1 MQFGKTALSR
11 LGIDFNPLVHYIST
25 PALGQESIFML
36 RQPRVIITF
45 LFFVCVVYGQNF
57 RTVDDIKDDWQDH
70 TTFQKHELLSFCDF
84 LIDGGHHERALLSL
98 FQYLYK
104 FPDDSLEVP
113 VLYHI
118 ARSYDLS
125 GNPILANRYYDQ
137 VINLADGNFRVS
149 QAANYRKL
157 IIKYYQE
164 DYKSVLEETDNAT
177 DPYLITLRG
186 YIFLKELDWI
196 SARQA
201 FLSAD
206 ERFKHRYY
214 SGLIAPIMQSI
225 DNAAEVPMKNKWQT
239 LAASLVPGGGRAYL
253 REWGNAGGAL
263 ASFILVASLA
273 SSNTGLLQSGN
284 LPLVDN
290 RNELIPQ
297 GVGNKLFDMVTN
309 EPTFTLSN
317 DFSKSPLSFGLP
329 TEVTLS
335 NTKNNLIYTPAI
347 LAVSIY
353 LGTILKTYQD
363 VDNANQRLF
372 RNHIDITIAKTPLES
387 FMDFAEPKL
396 VEN

>member
-1 MQFGKTALSR
+1 MPS
-11 LGIDFNPLVHYIST
+11 
-25 PALGQESIFML
+25 LGQESIFML

-45 LFFVCVVYGQNF
+45 LFFVCVVCGQNF

-84 LIDGGHHERALLSL
+84 LIDGGHYERALLSL

-104 FPDDSLEVP
+104 FPGDSLEVP

-137 VINLADGNFRVS
+137 VINLADENFRVS

-186 YIFLKELDWI
+186 YIFLQELDWI

-263 ASFILVASLA
+263 ASFFLVASLA
-273 SSNTGLLQSGN
+273 SSNTGLLQSAN
-284 LPLVDN
+284 PPFPFFDN
-290 RNELIPQ
+290 RNALIPQ
-297 GVGNKLFDMVTN
+297 GVGYPFDD
-309 EPTFTLSN
+309 N
-317 DFSKSPLSFGLP
+317 DVLKSPLSFGLP

-335 NTKNNLIYTPAI
+335 NTNNNLIYTPAI
-347 LAVSIY
+347 LAASIY

-372 RNHIDITIAKTPLES
+372 RNHINITIAKTPLES
-387 FMDFAEPKL
+387 FMDFAEPNL

>member
-1 MQFGKTALSR
+1 
-11 LGIDFNPLVHYIST
+11 
-25 PALGQESIFML
+25 ML

-45 LFFVCVVYGQNF
+45 LFFVCVVCGQNF

-84 LIDGGHHERALLSL
+84 LIDGGHYERALLSL

-104 FPDDSLEVP
+104 FPGDSLEVP

-137 VINLADGNFRVS
+137 VINLADENFRVS
-149 QAANYRKL
+149 QASNYRKL

-186 YIFLKELDWI
+186 YIFLQELDWI

-263 ASFILVASLA
+263 ASFFLVASLA
-273 SSNTGLLQSGN
+273 SLNTGLLQSGN
-284 LPLVDN
+284 LSLVDK

-297 GVGNKLFDMVTN
+297 GFGSYLEDLDSPVINDLTN
-309 EPTFTLSN
+309 EPYGYYDTIVQ
-317 DFSKSPLSFGLP
+317 LSFGLP
-329 TEVTLS
+329 TEVRLS
-335 NTKNNLIYTPAI
+335 NTNNNLIYIPAI
-347 LAVSIY
+347 LAPSIY
-353 LGTILKTYQD
+353 LGTIIKTYQD

-387 FMDFAEPKL
+387 FMDFSEPNL

>member
-1 MQFGKTALSR
+1 M
-11 LGIDFNPLVHYIST
+11 

-45 LFFVCVVYGQNF
+45 LFFVCVVCGQNF

-84 LIDGGHHERALLSL
+84 LFDGGHYERALLSL

-104 FPDDSLEVP
+104 FPGDSLEVP

-137 VINLADGNFRVS
+137 VINLADENFRVS

-164 DYKSVLEETDNAT
+164 DYKSVLEKTDNAT

-186 YIFLKELDWI
+186 YIFLQELDWI

-263 ASFILVASLA
+263 ASFFLVASLA
-273 SSNTGLLQSGN
+273 SSNTALTTSSAVRN
-284 LPLVDN
+284 LSLVDN
-290 RNELIPQ
+290 RNAWIP
-297 GVGNKLFDMVTN
+297 
-309 EPTFTLSN
+309 P
-317 DFSKSPLSFGLP
+317 KSPSSFGLP

-335 NTKNNLIYTPAI
+335 NTNNNLIYTPAI
-347 LAVSIY
+347 LAASIY

-387 FMDFAEPKL
+387 FMDFAEPNL

>member
-1 MQFGKTALSR
+1 M
-11 LGIDFNPLVHYIST
+11 

-45 LFFVCVVYGQNF
+45 LFFVCVVCGQNF

-84 LIDGGHHERALLSL
+84 LIDGGHYERALLSL

-104 FPDDSLEVP
+104 FPGDSLEVP

-137 VINLADGNFRVS
+137 VINLADENFRVS

-186 YIFLKELDWI
+186 YIFLQELDWI

-263 ASFILVASLA
+263 ASFFLVASLA

-284 LPLVDN
+284 LSLVDE
-290 RNELIPQ
+290 RNAWIPQ
-297 GVGNKLFDMVTN
+297 GVGHPYDK
-309 EPTFTLSN
+309 N
-317 DFSKSPLSFGLP
+317 DLLKSPLSFGLP

-335 NTKNNLIYTPAI
+335 NTNNNLIYTPAI
-347 LAVSIY
+347 LAASIY

-387 FMDFAEPKL
+387 FMDFSEPNL

>member
-1 MQFGKTALSR
+1 
-11 LGIDFNPLVHYIST
+11 
-25 PALGQESIFML
+25 ML

-45 LFFVCVVYGQNF
+45 LFFVCVVCGQNF
-57 RTVDDIKDDWQDH
+57 RTVDDIKDDWQEH

-84 LIDGGHHERALLSL
+84 LIDGGHYERALLSL

-104 FPDDSLEVP
+104 FPGDSLEVP

-125 GNPILANRYYDQ
+125 GNPILAIRYYDQ
-137 VINLADGNFRVS
+137 VINLADENFRVA

-164 DYKSVLEETDNAT
+164 DYESVLEETDNAT

-186 YIFLKELDWI
+186 YIYLKDLDWI

-206 ERFKHRYY
+206 ERFNHRHY
-214 SGLIAPIMQSI
+214 SELIAPIMQSI

-263 ASFILVASLA
+263 ASFFLVATLA
-273 SSNTGLLQSGN
+273 SSNTGLMQSAD
-284 LPLVDN
+284 PPFPFFDN
-290 RNELIPQ
+290 RNALIPQ
-297 GVGNKLFDMVTN
+297 GVGYPFDD
-309 EPTFTLSN
+309 N
-317 DFSKSPLSFGLP
+317 DVLKSPLSFGLP

-335 NTKNNLIYTPAI
+335 NTNNNLIYTPAI
-347 LAVSIY
+347 LAASIY

-372 RNHIDITIAKTPLES
+372 RNHINTTIAKTPLES
-387 FMDFAEPKL
+387 FMDFAEPNL
-396 VEN
+396 VAN

>member
-1 MQFGKTALSR
+1 
-11 LGIDFNPLVHYIST
+11 
-25 PALGQESIFML
+25 ML

-45 LFFVCVVYGQNF
+45 LFFVCVVCGQNF
-57 RTVDDIKDDWQDH
+57 RSVDDIKDDWQDH
-70 TTFQKHELLSFCDF
+70 TAFQKHELLSFCDF
-84 LIDGGHHERALLSL
+84 LIDGGHYERALLSL

-104 FPDDSLEVP
+104 FPGDSLEVP

-137 VINLADGNFRVS
+137 VINLADENFRVS

-186 YIFLKELDWI
+186 YIFLQELDWI

-263 ASFILVASLA
+263 ASFFLVASLA

-284 LPLVDN
+284 LSLVDN

-297 GVGNKLFDMVTN
+297 GFGSYLDD
-309 EPTFTLSN
+309 N
-317 DFSKSPLSFGLP
+317 DLPKSPLSFGLP

-335 NTKNNLIYTPAI
+335 NTNNNLIYTPAI
-347 LAVSIY
+347 LAASIY

-387 FMDFAEPKL
+387 FMDFAEPNL

>member
-1 MQFGKTALSR
+1 
-11 LGIDFNPLVHYIST
+11 
-25 PALGQESIFML
+25 ML

-45 LFFVCVVYGQNF
+45 LFFVCVVCGQNF
-57 RTVDDIKDDWQDH
+57 RSVDDIKDDWQGH
-70 TTFQKHELLSFCDF
+70 TAFQKHELLSFCDF
-84 LIDGGHHERALLSL
+84 LIDGGHYERALLSL

-104 FPDDSLEVP
+104 FPGDSLEVP

-137 VINLADGNFRVS
+137 VINLADENFRVS

-186 YIFLKELDWI
+186 YIFLQELDWI

-214 SGLIAPIMQSI
+214 SSLIAPIMQSI

-263 ASFILVASLA
+263 ASFFLVASLA

-284 LPLVDN
+284 LSLVDN

-297 GVGNKLFDMVTN
+297 GVGYKLDD
-309 EPTFTLSN
+309 N
-317 DFSKSPLSFGLP
+317 DLTKSPLSFGLP

-335 NTKNNLIYTPAI
+335 NTNNNLIYTPAI
-347 LAVSIY
+347 LAASIY

-387 FMDFAEPKL
+387 FMDFAEPNL

>member
-1 MQFGKTALSR
+1 
-11 LGIDFNPLVHYIST
+11 
-25 PALGQESIFML
+25 ML

-45 LFFVCVVYGQNF
+45 LFFVCVVCGQNF

-84 LIDGGHHERALLSL
+84 LIDGGHYERALLSL

-104 FPDDSLEVP
+104 FPGDSLEVP

-137 VINLADGNFRVS
+137 VINLADENFRVS

-186 YIFLKELDWI
+186 YIFLQELDWI

-239 LAASLVPGGGRAYL
+239 LATSLVPGGGRAYL

-263 ASFILVASLA
+263 ASFFLVASLA
-273 SSNTGLLQSGN
+273 LSNTGMIQPVNPN
-284 LPLVDN
+284 LSLGYIH
-290 RNELIPQ
+290 NELIPQ
-297 GVGNKLFDMVTN
+297 GVGFKLGYNVTSESPFN
-309 EPTFTLSN
+309 LDN

-335 NTKNNLIYTPAI
+335 NTNNILIYTPAI
-347 LAVSIY
+347 LAASIY
-353 LGTILKTYQD
+353 LGTIIKTYQD

-387 FMDFAEPKL
+387 FMDFSEPNL

>member
-1 MQFGKTALSR
+1 
-11 LGIDFNPLVHYIST
+11 
-25 PALGQESIFML
+25 ML
-36 RQPRVIITF
+36 RQPRVIIII
-45 LFFVCVVYGQNF
+45 LFFVCVVCGQNF
-57 RTVDDIKDDWQDH
+57 RTVGDIKDNWQDH

-84 LIDGGHHERALLSL
+84 LTDGGHYERALLSL

-104 FPDDSLEVP
+104 FPGDSLEVP

-125 GNPILANRYYDQ
+125 GNPVLANRYYDQ
-137 VINLADGNFRVS
+137 VINLSEENFRVS
-149 QAANYRKL
+149 KAANYRKL

-164 DYKSVLEETDNAT
+164 NYESVLEETDNST
-177 DPYLITLRG
+177 DPYMITLRG
-186 YIFLKELDWI
+186 YIFLQKLDWI

-263 ASFILVASLA
+263 ASFFLVASLA
-273 SSNTGLLQSGN
+273 SSNTGLMQSGN
-284 LPLVDN
+284 LSLVDN

-297 GVGNKLFDMVTN
+297 GVGYRLDNNNLPV
-309 EPTFTLSN
+309 SQ
-317 DFSKSPLSFGLP
+317 LSFGLQK
-329 TEVTLS
+329 EVTLS
-335 NTKNNLIYTPAI
+335 NNNNNLIYTPAI
-347 LAVSIY
+347 LAASIY
-353 LGTILKTYQD
+353 LGTILKTYED

-372 RNHIDITIAKTPLES
+372 RNHINITIAKTPLES
-387 FMDFAEPKL
+387 FMDFSEPNL

>member
-1 MQFGKTALSR
+1 MPT
-11 LGIDFNPLVHYIST
+11 
-25 PALGQESIFML
+25 LGQESIFML

-45 LFFVCVVYGQNF
+45 LFFVCVVRGQNF
-57 RTVDDIKDDWQDH
+57 HTVDDIKDNWQDH

-84 LIDGGHHERALLSL
+84 LTDGGHYERALLSL

-104 FPDDSLEVP
+104 FPGDSLEVP

-125 GNPILANRYYDQ
+125 GNPVLANRYYDQ
-137 VINLADGNFRVS
+137 VINISDENFRVS
-149 QAANYRKL
+149 KAAKYRKL

-164 DYKSVLEETDNAT
+164 DYESVLEETDNST
-177 DPYLITLRG
+177 DPYMITLRG

-206 ERFKHRYY
+206 ERFKHRHY

-263 ASFILVASLA
+263 ASFFLVASLA

-284 LPLVDN
+284 LSFVDN

-297 GVGNKLFDMVTN
+297 GVGYKLDDN
-309 EPTFTLSN
+309 YLP
-317 DFSKSPLSFGLP
+317 KSPLSFGLP

-335 NTKNNLIYTPAI
+335 NTNNNLIYTPAI
-347 LAVSIY
+347 LAASIY

-372 RNHIDITIAKTPLES
+372 RNHINITIAKTPLES
-387 FMDFAEPKL
+387 FMDFAEPNL

>member
-1 MQFGKTALSR
+1 
-11 LGIDFNPLVHYIST
+11 
-25 PALGQESIFML
+25 ML

-45 LFFVCVVYGQNF
+45 LLFVCAVRGQNF
-57 RTVDDIKDDWQDH
+57 RTIDDIKDDWQDH

-84 LIDGGHHERALLSL
+84 LIDGGHYERALLSL

-104 FPDDSLEVP
+104 FPGDSLELP

-125 GNPILANRYYDQ
+125 GNTVLANRYYDQ
-137 VINLADGNFRVS
+137 VINLSEENFRVS
-149 QAANYRKL
+149 MAAKYRKL

-164 DYKSVLEETDNAT
+164 DYESILEETDNST
-177 DPYLITLRG
+177 DPYMITLRG
-186 YIFLKELDWI
+186 YVFLKELDWI

-206 ERFKHRYY
+206 ERFKHRHY
-214 SGLIAPIMQSI
+214 SRLIASIMQSI
-225 DNAAEVPMKNKWQT
+225 DNAAEVPVKNKWQT

-253 REWGNAGGAL
+253 REWGNAGGAI
-263 ASFILVASLA
+263 ASFFLVASLD
-273 SSNTGLLQSGN
+273 SSNTGLMQSGN
-284 LPLVDN
+284 LSLVDN

-297 GVGNKLFDMVTN
+297 GLDYKLDDN
-309 EPTFTLSN
+309 NLPESL
-317 DFSKSPLSFGLP
+317 LSFRLP

-335 NTKNNLIYTPAI
+335 NTNNNLIYIPAI
-347 LAVSIY
+347 LAASIY

-372 RNHIDITIAKTPLES
+372 RYHIDVTIAKTPLES

>member
-1 MQFGKTALSR
+1 
-11 LGIDFNPLVHYIST
+11 
-25 PALGQESIFML
+25 ML

-45 LFFVCVVYGQNF
+45 LFFVCVVCGQNF

-84 LIDGGHHERALLSL
+84 LIDGGHYERALLSL

-104 FPDDSLEVP
+104 FPGDSLEVP

-137 VINLADGNFRVS
+137 VINLADENFRVS

-186 YIFLKELDWI
+186 YIFLQELDWI

-263 ASFILVASLA
+263 ASFFLVASLA
-273 SSNTGLLQSGN
+273 SSNTALTTSSPVRN
-284 LPLVDN
+284 LSLVDN
-290 RNELIPQ
+290 RNAWIP
-297 GVGNKLFDMVTN
+297 
-309 EPTFTLSN
+309 P
-317 DFSKSPLSFGLP
+317 KSPSSFGLP

-335 NTKNNLIYTPAI
+335 NTNNNLIYTPAI
-347 LAVSIY
+347 LAASIY

-387 FMDFAEPKL
+387 FMDFAEPNL

>member
-1 MQFGKTALSR
+1 
-11 LGIDFNPLVHYIST
+11 
-25 PALGQESIFML
+25 ML
-36 RQPRVIITF
+36 RQLRVIITF

-84 LIDGGHHERALLSL
+84 LIDGGHYERALLSL

-104 FPDDSLEVP
+104 FPGDSLEVP

-164 DYKSVLEETDNAT
+164 DYRSILEETDNAT

-186 YIFLKELDWI
+186 YIFLQELDWI

-253 REWGNAGGAL
+253 REWGNAVGAL
-263 ASFILVASLA
+263 ASFFLVASLA
-273 SSNTGLLQSGN
+273 SSNTGMLQSGP

-290 RNELIPQ
+290 RNVLIPQ
-297 GVGNKLFDMVTN
+297 GGYKLNDKDKFPLLIDFPSGDVFGPLTN
-309 EPTFTLSN
+309 P
-317 DFSKSPLSFGLP
+317 FGLP

-335 NTKNNLIYTPAI
+335 NTNNNLIYTPAI
-347 LAVSIY
+347 LAASIY

-387 FMDFAEPKL
+387 FMDFAEPNL

>member
-1 MQFGKTALSR
+1 M
-11 LGIDFNPLVHYIST
+11 

-45 LFFVCVVYGQNF
+45 LFFVCVVCGQNF

-84 LIDGGHHERALLSL
+84 LIDGGHYERALLSL

-104 FPDDSLEVP
+104 FPGDSLEVP

-186 YIFLKELDWI
+186 YIFLQELDWI

-263 ASFILVASLA
+263 ASFFLVASLA

-284 LPLVDN
+284 LSLVDN

-297 GVGNKLFDMVTN
+297 GFGSYLDD
-309 EPTFTLSN
+309 N
-317 DFSKSPLSFGLP
+317 DLPKSPLSFGLP

-335 NTKNNLIYTPAI
+335 NTNNNLIYTPAI
-347 LAVSIY
+347 LAASIY

-387 FMDFAEPKL
+387 FMDFAEPNL

>member
-1 MQFGKTALSR
+1 M
-11 LGIDFNPLVHYIST
+11 

-45 LFFVCVVYGQNF
+45 LFFVCVVCGQNF

-84 LIDGGHHERALLSL
+84 LIDGGHYERALLSL

-104 FPDDSLEVP
+104 FPGDSLEVP

-137 VINLADGNFRVS
+137 VINLADENFRVS

-164 DYKSVLEETDNAT
+164 DYKSVLEETDNET

-186 YIFLKELDWI
+186 YIFLQELDWI

-263 ASFILVASLA
+263 ASFFLVASLA
-273 SSNTGLLQSGN
+273 SSNTGLLQSGP
-284 LPLVDN
+284 LFLVDK

-297 GVGNKLFDMVTN
+297 GIGYPFDD
-309 EPTFTLSN
+309 N
-317 DFSKSPLSFGLP
+317 DVLKSPLSFGLP

-335 NTKNNLIYTPAI
+335 NTNNNLIYTPAI
-347 LAVSIY
+347 LAASIY

-387 FMDFAEPKL
+387 FMDFAEPNL

>member
-1 MQFGKTALSR
+1 M
-11 LGIDFNPLVHYIST
+11 

-45 LFFVCVVYGQNF
+45 LFFVCVVCGQNF

-84 LIDGGHHERALLSL
+84 LIDGGHYERALLSL

-104 FPDDSLEVP
+104 FPGDSLEVP

-137 VINLADGNFRVS
+137 VINLADENFRVS

-186 YIFLKELDWI
+186 YIFLQELDWI

-263 ASFILVASLA
+263 ASFFLVASLA
-273 SSNTGLLQSGN
+273 SSNTGLLQSAN
-284 LPLVDN
+284 PPFPFFDN
-290 RNELIPQ
+290 RNALIPQ
-297 GVGNKLFDMVTN
+297 GVGYPFDD
-309 EPTFTLSN
+309 N
-317 DFSKSPLSFGLP
+317 DVLKSPLSFGLP

-335 NTKNNLIYTPAI
+335 NTNNNLIYTPAI
-347 LAVSIY
+347 LAASIY

-372 RNHIDITIAKTPLES
+372 RNHINITIAKTPLES
-387 FMDFAEPKL
+387 FMDFAEPNL

>member
-1 MQFGKTALSR
+1 
-11 LGIDFNPLVHYIST
+11 
-25 PALGQESIFML
+25 ML
-36 RQPRVIITF
+36 RQPRVIIIF
-45 LFFVCVVYGQNF
+45 LFFVCVVCGQNF

-84 LIDGGHHERALLSL
+84 LIDGGYYERALLSL

-104 FPDDSLEVP
+104 FPGGSLEVP

-137 VINLADGNFRVS
+137 VINLADENFRVS

-164 DYKSVLEETDNAT
+164 DYKSVLEETNNAT

-186 YIFLKELDWI
+186 YIFLQELDWI

-239 LAASLVPGGGRAYL
+239 LATSLVPGGGRAYL

-263 ASFILVASLA
+263 ASFFLVASLA
-273 SSNTGLLQSGN
+273 SSNTGLLQSGP

-297 GVGNKLFDMVTN
+297 GVGYPFDD
-309 EPTFTLSN
+309 N
-317 DFSKSPLSFGLP
+317 DVLKSPLSFGLP

-335 NTKNNLIYTPAI
+335 NTNNNLIYTPAI
-347 LAVSIY
+347 LAASIY
-353 LGTILKTYQD
+353 LGTIIKTYQD

-387 FMDFAEPKL
+387 FMDFAEPNL

>member
-1 MQFGKTALSR
+1 M
-11 LGIDFNPLVHYIST
+11 P
-25 PALGQESIFML
+25 PLGQESIFML

-45 LFFVCVVYGQNF
+45 LFIVCVVCGQNF

-84 LIDGGHHERALLSL
+84 LIDGGHYERALLSL

-104 FPDDSLEVP
+104 FPGDSLEVP

-137 VINLADGNFRVS
+137 VINLADENFRVS

-186 YIFLKELDWI
+186 YIFLHKLDWI

-263 ASFILVASLA
+263 ASFFLVASLA
-273 SSNTGLLQSGN
+273 SSNTGLLQSGK
-284 LPLVDN
+284 LSLVDN

-297 GVGNKLFDMVTN
+297 GVGHPYDD
-309 EPTFTLSN
+309 N
-317 DFSKSPLSFGLP
+317 DLLKSPLSFGLP

-335 NTKNNLIYTPAI
+335 NTNNNFIYTPAI
-347 LAVSIY
+347 LAASIY

-387 FMDFAEPKL
+387 FMDFAEPNL

>member
-1 MQFGKTALSR
+1 M
-11 LGIDFNPLVHYIST
+11 

-45 LFFVCVVYGQNF
+45 LFFVCVVCGQNF

-84 LIDGGHHERALLSL
+84 LIDGGHYERALLSL

-104 FPDDSLEVP
+104 FPGDSLEVP

-164 DYKSVLEETDNAT
+164 DYKSVLEETDNET

-186 YIFLKELDWI
+186 YIFLQELDWI

-263 ASFILVASLA
+263 ASFFLVASLA

-284 LPLVDN
+284 LSLVDN

-297 GVGNKLFDMVTN
+297 GFGSYLDD
-309 EPTFTLSN
+309 N
-317 DFSKSPLSFGLP
+317 DLPKSPLSFGLP

-335 NTKNNLIYTPAI
+335 NTNNNLIYTPAI
-347 LAVSIY
+347 LAASIY

-387 FMDFAEPKL
+387 FMDFAEPNL

>member
-1 MQFGKTALSR
+1 
-11 LGIDFNPLVHYIST
+11 
-25 PALGQESIFML
+25 ML

-45 LFFVCVVYGQNF
+45 LFFVCVVCGQNF

-84 LIDGGHHERALLSL
+84 LIDGGHYERALLSL
-98 FQYLYK
+98 FQYLFK
-104 FPDDSLEVP
+104 FPGDSLEVP
-113 VLYHI
+113 MLYHI

-137 VINLADGNFRVS
+137 VINLADENFRVS

-186 YIFLKELDWI
+186 YIFLQELDWI

-263 ASFILVASLA
+263 ASFFLVASLA
-273 SSNTGLLQSGN
+273 SSNTGLLQSAN
-284 LPLVDN
+284 PPFPFFDN
-290 RNELIPQ
+290 RNALIPQ
-297 GVGNKLFDMVTN
+297 VVGYPFDD
-309 EPTFTLSN
+309 N
-317 DFSKSPLSFGLP
+317 DVLKSPLSFGLP

-335 NTKNNLIYTPAI
+335 NTNNNLIYTPAI
-347 LAVSIY
+347 LAASIY
-353 LGTILKTYQD
+353 LGTIIKTYQD

-387 FMDFAEPKL
+387 FMDFAEPNL